1 MNLTRQMQSLADLYS
16 SVKPIEEKTYT
27 PAPTTKSYSST
38 SDKNSNVLNEM
49 YTNIYNKNTKKE
61 VLTEAASE
69 SDMGPESR
77 VRSDEPAPFGY
88 GEDGT
93 DPREKL
99 ILSAVMTVADTK
111 EADDNINDLLASV
124 NLHVKDK
131 TGKAL
136 STVENKMVVDS
147 LKRLTKQEDEINVH
161 KSDLNKDG
169 KLSGYEQ
176 KRGAAIDKAM
186 GGSGELPKGDHVSE
200 ATKSYSAEEAHK
212 GKDIGEPGKQ
222 FKKIAKGA
230 AKKYGSKKAGEKVAG
245 AVLAKLRKE
254 KFEFHGGKKNPNL
267 MDATNY
273 KLQKTKGF
281 KPAGKAGKVAS
292 QTFLSADKPAPKTP
306 FIKNSGPE
314 SDGVE
319 LPQKP
324 LEPGSAKE
332 NVYQVNKFSQGVKKI
347 DEKNINNG
355 MSKSTFDKLF
365 EDVMADDDAIAL
377 GATDAALDADMGG
390 EADLGEDNGDVTLTI
405 PRDVAEHLHA
415 LLSDILGGAENEMGE
430 VEEGGEEGNEAGEE
444 DEQNNV
450 MGEEI
455 EAEDLGHPLVN
466 QKKGDPTP
474 VKGKSN
480 VVDSTVS
487 KLAKAGKGGD
497 GKVTDKVGNDGDEGH
512 PLVNQTK
519 GTELSNVKG
528 KSNVVKSTASSKVGD
543 TFFQSA

>member
-16 SVKPIEEKTYT
+16 TVKPVQEKTYT
-27 PAPTTKSYSST
+27 PTQTSKSYSST

-49 YTNIYNKNTKKE
+49 YANIFSKNTKSQ
-61 VLTEAASE
+61 VVNEAASE
-69 SDMGPESR
+69 DGMSPESR

-88 GEDGT
+88 GDDNT

-136 STVENKMVVDS
+136 NTAENKMVINS
-147 LKRLTKQEDEINVH
+147 LKRLTKQEDEINVD
-161 KSDLNKDG
+161 KSDLNNDG
-169 KLSGYEQ
+169 KLSGYE
-176 KRGAAIDKAM
+176 KNRGAAIDKAM
-186 GGSGELPKGDHVSE
+186 GGNGELPKGEHVAE
-200 ATKSYSAEEAHK
+200 AAKSYSAKKAHE
-212 GKDIGEPGKQ
+212 GKDIGKPGKQ

-267 MDATNY
+267 MNGANY
-273 KLQKTKGF
+273 KLQSPKGF
-281 KPAGKAGKVAS
+281 KPASKGAN
-292 QTFLSADKPAPKTP
+292 QTFLAANKPAPKAP

-319 LPQKP
+319 LPQEP
-324 LEPGSAKE
+324 IEPGKKNKNNLY
-332 NVYQVNKFSQGVKKI
+332 NVNNFSQGVKKI
-347 DEKNINNG
+347 DEKNINKD
-355 MSKSTFDKLF
+355 MSKSIFDKLY

-377 GATDAALDADMGG
+377 GATDAALDADMGD
-390 EADLGEDNGDVTLTI
+390 EADMGEDTGDVTLTI

-415 LLSDILGGAENEMGE
+415 ILADILGNAEADM
-430 VEEGGEEGNEAGEE
+430 GEEGEAGEANEDEGGEE
-444 DEQNNV
+444 DEQGHV

-480 VVDSTVS
+480 VVDSTAS
-487 KLAKAGKGGD
+487 KLAKVGKGGD

-528 KSNVVKSTASSKVGD
+528 KANVVKSTASSKVGD
-543 TFFQSA
+543 TFFQAN

>member
-16 SVKPIEEKTYT
+16 SVKPIEEKTYK
-27 PAPTTKSYSST
+27 PTQTTNSYSST
-38 SDKNSNVLNEM
+38 SDKNSNMLNEM
-49 YTNIYNKNTKKE
+49 YTNIYNKTTKKA
-61 VLTEAASE
+61 VLNESASE
-69 SDMGPESR
+69 PGMEPESR
-77 VRSDEPAPFGY
+77 VRSDEPSPFGY
-88 GEDGT
+88 GDDTT

-99 ILSAVMTVADTK
+99 ILNAVMTVANTK
-111 EADDNINDLLASV
+111 ESDDNINDLIASV

-136 STVENKMVVDS
+136 NTAENKMVLNS
-147 LKRLTKQEDEINVH
+147 LKRLTKQEDEINVS

-169 KLSGYEQ
+169 KLSGYEH

-186 GGSGELPKGDHVSE
+186 GGSGELTKGHQVSE
-200 ATKSYSAEEAHK
+200 GTKSYSAKEAHK
-212 GKDIGEPGKQ
+212 GKDIGKPGKQ

-230 AKKYGSKKAGEKVAG
+230 AKKNGSKKAGEKVAG
-245 AVLAKLRKE
+245 AVLTKLRKE

-273 KLQKTKGF
+273 KIQKTKGF
-281 KPAGKAGKVAS
+281 KPAGKPGKVAS
-292 QTFLSADKPAPKTP
+292 QSFLAANKPAAKAP

-314 SDGVE
+314 SDGIE

-324 LEPGSAKE
+324 LEPGSSKE
-332 NVYQVNKFSQGVKKI
+332 SVYQVNKFSQGVKKI

-405 PRDVAEHLHA
+405 PRDVAEHLHT

-430 VEEGGEEGNEAGEE
+430 AEGLEDGEAGEGDE
-444 DEQNNV
+444 DGEM

-528 KSNVVKSTASSKVGD
+528 KGNVVKSTVSSKTGD

>member
-16 SVKPIEEKTYT
+16 SVKPVQEKTYT
-27 PAPTTKSYSST
+27 PTQTSKSYSST

-49 YTNIYNKNTKKE
+49 YTNIFKKNTKNQIVNE
-61 VLTEAASE
+61 SASE
-69 SDMGPESR
+69 DGMGPESR

-88 GEDGT
+88 GDDNT

-99 ILSAVMTVADTK
+99 ILNAVMVVADTK

-136 STVENKMVVDS
+136 NTAENKMVIDS
-147 LKRLTKQEDEINVH
+147 LKRLTAQEDEINVN
-161 KSDLNKDG
+161 KSDLNNDG
-169 KLSGYEQ
+169 KLSGYE
-176 KRGAAIDKAM
+176 KNRGAAIDKAM
-186 GGSGELPKGDHVSE
+186 GGDGKLPKGEHVAE
-200 ATKSYSAEEAHK
+200 AAKSYSAKKAHE
-212 GKDIGEPGKQ
+212 GKDIGKPGKQ

-267 MDATNY
+267 MNGTNY
-273 KLQKTKGF
+273 KLQTPKGF
-281 KPAGKAGKVAS
+281 KPAGKGAN
-292 QTFLSADKPAPKTP
+292 QTFSAANKPAPKAP

-319 LPQKP
+319 LPQEP
-324 LEPGSAKE
+324 IEPGKKNKNNLY
-332 NVYQVNKFSQGVKKI
+332 NVNNFSQGAKKI
-347 DEKNINNG
+347 NEKNINKD
-355 MSKSTFDKLF
+355 MSKSIFDKLY

-390 EADLGEDNGDVTLTI
+390 EADLGEDTGDVTITI

-415 LLSDILGGAENEMGE
+415 ILADILGGAETEMGE
-430 VEEGGEEGNEAGEE
+430 EGEAGEMGEEEGGEE
-444 DEQNNV
+444 DEQGNV

-480 VVDSTVS
+480 VVDSTAS
-487 KLAKAGKGGD
+487 KLAKVGKGGD

-528 KSNVVKSTASSKVGD
+528 KGNVVKSTASSKVGD
-543 TFFQSA
+543 TFFQAN